1 MLLKTKVG
9 IVTGAGSGM
18 GQGCALRFI
27 KEGAKLGLFDVSE
40 KGLSETRALIEQSFP
55 AAEILCL
62 PVDVSDEDQVKHA
75 IEDVSACFGKLHFA
89 HNHVGIGHLGLPVGD
104 LPTEVWERV
113 LRVNLFGAF
122 YWAKYE
128 IREMLKHTDPCSIIF
143 TASVGGLMGTPGS
156 CEYNASKHG
165 VIGLMKAVACD
176 YADKGIRSN
185 AICPGAID
193 TPMWKGGPGK
203 AFEGDPEGYARFNAS
218 RNPMR
223 RLGTVRVCRNTAFL
237 ASEESSI
244 SRGGD
249 SWTAADGYRLQLFLT
264 GLIAATVE

>member
-1 MLLKTKVG
+1 MLLKNKVG

-18 GQGCALRFI
+18 GQGCALRFA
-27 KEGAKLGLFDVSE
+27 KEGAKLGIFDIDE
-40 KGLSETRALIEQSFP
+40 KGLSETKALIEKAVP
-55 AAEILCL
+55 GAEVVCRK
-62 PVDVSDEDQVKHA
+62 VDVSDENQVKEA
-75 IEDVSACFGKLHFA
+75 ITTVAATYGKLHFA

-104 LPTEVWERV
+104 LPSEVWERV

-122 YWAKYE
+122 YCAKYE
-128 IREMLKHTDPCSIIF
+128 IREMLKNDDPCSIIF

-165 VIGLMKAVACD
+165 VIGLMKALACD

-203 AFEGDPEGYARFNAS
+203 EFEGNPEGFAKFNAS
-218 RNPMR
+218 RSPMR
-223 RLGTVRVCRNTAFL
+223 RLGTVEEIAATVTFL
-237 ASEESSI
+237 ASEESSHI
-244 SRGGD
+244 TGVAIPVDGGQMATD
-249 SWTAADGYRLQLFLT
+249 SSYFNWD
-264 GLIAATVE
+264 